1 MTRVAIIGAGPAGL
15 VAARTLVDAGA
26 DVCVFDKGRRPG
38 GRLNTREHGA
48 YQFDHGA
55 QFFTVRDER
64 ISPMLEDW
72 VSLKVVALWKG
83 RLVRL
88 MGNTAEVARPTKRYV
103 GTPSMISLAS
113 ELRGELEILSL
124 TRIVGVERNQKEWH
138 LHDELG
144 RDHGGFD
151 RVVIA
156 IPAPQAVPLLS
167 EVPEL
172 QRAAEAVG
180 MAPSF
185 AGMFVFA
192 EPPPM
197 DFDGAFVGDGP
208 FTWIARD
215 ASKPGRPDVE
225 AWVVHASSEWTR
237 RHWSGDRTDI
247 ARRFLEEL
255 TMRFG
260 SLPDTLFERTHR
272 WGYALADGFA
282 PGVLWDAKL
291 GIGAVGDWCRGGRVE
306 GALVSGIQIAD
317 KVVASG

>member
-1 MTRVAIIGAGPAGL
+1 
-15 VAARTLVDAGA
+15 
-26 DVCVFDKGRRPG
+26 
-38 GRLNTREHGA
+38 
-48 YQFDHGA
+48 
-55 QFFTVRDER
+55 
-64 ISPMLEDW
+64 MLEDW

-167 EVPEL
+167 EVPAL

>member
-1 MTRVAIIGAGPAGL
+1 MIRVAIIGAGPAGL
-15 VAARTLVDAGA
+15 VAARTLVNAGA
-26 DVCVFDKGRRPG
+26 VVRVYDKGRRPG
-38 GRLNTREHGA
+38 GRLNTREHGS
-48 YQFDHGA
+48 YQFDHGS

-72 VSLKVVALWKG
+72 VSLKVVALWEG

-88 MGNTAEVARPTKRYV
+88 MGDTAEVARPTKRYV
-103 GTPSMISLAS
+103 GTPSMISLAK
-113 ELRGELEILSL
+113 ELSGELEIISL
-124 TRIVGVERNQKEWH
+124 TRITGVERNKKGWH

-144 RDHGGFD
+144 GHHGTFD

-167 EVPEL
+167 EVPLL
-172 QRAAEAVG
+172 QRAAEAVE
-180 MAPSF
+180 MAPCF
-185 AGMFVFA
+185 AGMFVFS

-197 DFDGAFVGDGP
+197 DFDGAFVEDGP

-225 AWVVHASSEWTR
+225 TWVVHASPEWTR
-237 RHWSGDRTDI
+237 RHWSGDRTDV
-247 ARRFLEEL
+247 AQSFLEEL

-260 SLPDTLFERTHR
+260 QLPNTLFERAHR
-272 WGYALADGFA
+272 WGYALAGGSA

-291 GIGAVGDWCRGGRVE
+291 GIGAVGDWCLGGRVE

-317 KVVASG
+317 KIVASG

>member
-1 MTRVAIIGAGPAGL
+1 MIRVAIIGAGPAGL
-15 VAARTLVDAGA
+15 VAARTLVNAGA
-26 DVCVFDKGRRPG
+26 VVRVYDKGRRPG
-38 GRLNTREHGA
+38 GRLNTREHGS
-48 YQFDHGA
+48 YQFDHGS

-72 VSLKVVALWKG
+72 VSHKVVALWEG

-88 MGNTAEVARPTKRYV
+88 MGDTAEVARPTKRYV
-103 GTPSMISLAS
+103 GTPSMISLAK
-113 ELRGELEILSL
+113 ELSRELEIISL
-124 TRIVGVERNQKEWH
+124 TRITGVERNKKGWH

-144 RDHGGFD
+144 GHHGTFD

-167 EVPEL
+167 EVTLL
-172 QRAAEAVG
+172 QRAAEAVE
-180 MAPSF
+180 MAPCF
-185 AGMFVFA
+185 AGMFVFS

-225 AWVVHASSEWTR
+225 TWVVHASPEWTR
-237 RHWSGDRTDI
+237 RHWSGDRTDV
-247 ARRFLEEL
+247 AQSFLEEL

-260 SLPDTLFERTHR
+260 PLPNTLFERAHR
-272 WGYALADGFA
+272 WGYALADGST

-291 GIGAVGDWCRGGRVE
+291 GIGAVGDWCLGGRVE

-317 KVVASG
+317 KVIESG

>member
-1 MTRVAIIGAGPAGL
+1 MIRVAIIGAGPAGL
-15 VAARTLVDAGA
+15 VAARTLVNAGA
-26 DVCVFDKGRRPG
+26 VVRVYDKGRRPG
-38 GRLNTREHGA
+38 GRLNTREHGS
-48 YQFDHGA
+48 YQFDHGS

-64 ISPMLEDW
+64 ISPMLEAW
-72 VSLKVVALWKG
+72 VSLKVVALWEG

-88 MGNTAEVARPTKRYV
+88 MGDTAEVARPTKRYV
-103 GTPSMISLAS
+103 GTPSMISLAKELS
-113 ELRGELEILSL
+113 EELEIISL
-124 TRIVGVERNQKEWH
+124 TRITGVERNKKGWH

-144 RDHGGFD
+144 GHHGTFD

-167 EVPEL
+167 EVPLL
-172 QRAAEAVG
+172 QRAAEAVE
-180 MAPSF
+180 MAPCF
-185 AGMFVFA
+185 AGMFVFS

-225 AWVVHASSEWTR
+225 TWVVHASPEWTR
-237 RHWSGDRTDI
+237 RHWSGDRTDV
-247 ARRFLEEL
+247 AQSFLEEL

-260 SLPDTLFERTHR
+260 PLPNTLFERAHR
-272 WGYALADGFA
+272 WGYALADGST

-291 GIGAVGDWCRGGRVE
+291 GIGAVGDWCLGGRVE

-317 KVVASG
+317 KVIESG

>member
-1 MTRVAIIGAGPAGL
+1 MIRVAIIGAGPAGL
-15 VAARTLVDAGA
+15 VAARTLVNAGA
-26 DVCVFDKGRRPG
+26 VVRVYDKGRRPG
-38 GRLNTREHGA
+38 GRLNTREHGS
-48 YQFDHGA
+48 YQFDHGS

-64 ISPMLEDW
+64 ISPMLEAW
-72 VSLKVVALWKG
+72 VSLKVVALWEG

-88 MGNTAEVARPTKRYV
+88 MGDTAEVARPTKRYV
-103 GTPSMISLAS
+103 GTPSMISLAKELS
-113 ELRGELEILSL
+113 EELEIISL
-124 TRIVGVERNQKEWH
+124 TRITGVERNKKGWH

-144 RDHGGFD
+144 GHHGTFD

-167 EVPEL
+167 EVTLL
-172 QRAAEAVG
+172 QRAAEAVE
-180 MAPSF
+180 MAPCF
-185 AGMFVFA
+185 AGMFVFS

-197 DFDGAFVGDGP
+197 DFDGAFVEDGP

-225 AWVVHASSEWTR
+225 TWVVHASPEWTR
-237 RHWSGDRTDI
+237 RHWSGDRTDV
-247 ARRFLEEL
+247 AQSFLEEL

-260 SLPDTLFERTHR
+260 PLPNTLFERAHR
-272 WGYALADGFA
+272 WGYALADGST

-291 GIGAVGDWCRGGRVE
+291 GIGAVGDWCLGGRVE

-317 KVVASG
+317 KVIESG

>member
-1 MTRVAIIGAGPAGL
+1 MIRVAIIGAGPAGL
-15 VAARTLVDAGA
+15 VAARTLVNAGA
-26 DVCVFDKGRRPG
+26 VVRVYDKGRRPG
-38 GRLNTREHGA
+38 GRLNTREHGS
-48 YQFDHGA
+48 YQFDHGS

-64 ISPMLEDW
+64 ISPMLEAW
-72 VSLKVVALWKG
+72 VGLKVVALWEG

-88 MGNTAEVARPTKRYV
+88 MGDTAEVARPTKRYV
-103 GTPSMISLAS
+103 GTPSMISLAKELS
-113 ELRGELEILSL
+113 EELEIISL
-124 TRIVGVERNQKEWH
+124 TRITGVERNKKGWH

-144 RDHGGFD
+144 GHHGTFD

-167 EVPEL
+167 EVPLL
-172 QRAAEAVG
+172 QRAAEAVE
-180 MAPSF
+180 MAPCF
-185 AGMFVFA
+185 AGMFVFS

-225 AWVVHASSEWTR
+225 TWVVHASPEWTR
-237 RHWSGDRTDI
+237 RHWSGDRTDV
-247 ARRFLEEL
+247 AQSFLEEL

-260 SLPDTLFERTHR
+260 PLPNTLFERAHR
-272 WGYALADGFA
+272 WGYALADGST

-291 GIGAVGDWCRGGRVE
+291 GIGAVGDWCLGGRVE

-317 KVVASG
+317 KVIESG

>member
-1 MTRVAIIGAGPAGL
+1 
-15 VAARTLVDAGA
+15 
-26 DVCVFDKGRRPG
+26 
-38 GRLNTREHGA
+38 
-48 YQFDHGA
+48 
-55 QFFTVRDER
+55 
-64 ISPMLEDW
+64 
-72 VSLKVVALWKG
+72 
-83 RLVRL
+83 
-88 MGNTAEVARPTKRYV
+88 
-103 GTPSMISLAS
+103 MISLAS

-144 RDHGGFD
+144 GDHGGFD

-167 EVPEL
+167 EVPAL

-215 ASKPGRPDVE
+215 ASKPGRPDAE